1 MNESLELSIEPA
13 ALWHLTP
20 QQKDRL
26 TDLLDGYLSAL
37 EHGLPP
43 PREDLL
49 QAHPDLAA
57 PLQAYFQSLDDLHD
71 MAAGFQRPTNG
82 RRAEAELAAEAASS
96 GDAKRL
102 GDFRLLREVGRGGM
116 GVVYEAEQISLGR
129 RVALKVLPFA
139 AVLDSRQIA
148 RFKHEAQAAGQLNHP
163 NIVSVFAVGVE
174 RGVHYYAMQFIDGQP
189 LDRVIAEMRQ
199 RCMPAGADRTSACST
214 GFSRKPKEIASTIEY
229 PPSPEGSA
237 SANSD
242 AAGKRETVCAES
254 GAGCTSTSEPAK
266 AGTATAGRRS
276 TLASSPAG
284 SSEYIRGVVSLG
296 VAAAGAL
303 NAAHESGIIHRDIK
317 PSNLLLDGS
326 GKVWVSDFGLAR
338 RESDPTLTRTGDLV
352 GTMRYMSP
360 EQATGQ
366 AAMVDHRTDI
376 YSLGATLYE
385 LLTLEPAITGQE
397 GHALLRQ
404 IERED
409 PRPPRQLQPKVPPD
423 LQTVVMKAM
432 AKRRDDRYATAK
444 DFADDLQRVLEGKA
458 IVARPPTLLDRAAR
472 WAQRHRE
479 AVAVAAAVCL
489 LAVVGLAAATF
500 IIAREQQKTAKSYT
514 LAEKRLHE
522 SVDMVEGLGLGL
534 SERLA
539 KVPAAA
545 PARKDL
551 LNKTLRYLRDF
562 ALQAKDDPELRSDLA
577 LTYSKIGT
585 LSAEIGNTADAIDAD
600 REAIRIYQSL
610 ADPKAGDAE
619 CRQRLGVC
627 QNNLGLV
634 LAQTGKIEE
643 ARRAYDEAI
652 RLQEQVLG
660 KSENAKRCLADLA
673 TAYSNFGLLQI
684 DTGETDAAAASLD
697 RAANLQRQLLAG
709 DAKNPDSLRALAV
722 TLNKQAS
729 LQVDQ
734 QPAKAFELY
743 RKAADLQQQAAA
755 LWPSDL
761 SYRGDLAVTWI
772 NLAPQARGGE
782 AAKAAESYSHAVDV
796 AGELVQQA
804 PAEKSYRHTLAR
816 AYNNLGL
823 VQAQL
828 KQQSLAES
836 SFRQAVALQEAV
848 VKQDPQDLGMQ
859 SDLGGICNNLGIV
872 LEAMKRPADAVKVY
886 EMAVKYQRQA
896 FAKAPEV
903 AKYRLSLG
911 KHYYNY
917 GRALRLAGRADEAL
931 QVTLARRDLW
941 PKDPERL
948 FAVAE
953 ELALAANE
961 CAVKSKAGPVAAA
974 YGEQAVAT
982 LKQAIAAGWKPKPN
996 SNWTRSFTALRDRP
1010 DFLALVF

>member
-1 MNESLELSIEPA
+1 
-13 ALWHLTP
+13 
-20 QQKDRL
+20 
-26 TDLLDGYLSAL
+26 
-37 EHGLPP
+37 
-43 PREDLL
+43 
-49 QAHPDLAA
+49 
-57 PLQAYFQSLDDLHD
+57 
-71 MAAGFQRPTNG
+71 
-82 RRAEAELAAEAASS
+82 
-96 GDAKRL
+96 
-102 GDFRLLREVGRGGM
+102 
-116 GVVYEAEQISLGR
+116 
-129 RVALKVLPFA
+129 
-139 AVLDSRQIA
+139 
-148 RFKHEAQAAGQLNHP
+148 
-163 NIVSVFAVGVE
+163 
-174 RGVHYYAMQFIDGQP
+174 
-189 LDRVIAEMRQ
+189 
-199 RCMPAGADRTSACST
+199 
-214 GFSRKPKEIASTIEY
+214 
-229 PPSPEGSA
+229 
-237 SANSD
+237 
-242 AAGKRETVCAES
+242 
-254 GAGCTSTSEPAK
+254 
-266 AGTATAGRRS
+266 
-276 TLASSPAG
+276 LASSPAG

-500 IIAREQQKTAKSYT
+500 LIAREQQKTAKNYT
-514 LAEKRLHE
+514 LAEKRFHE
-522 SVDMVEGLGLGL
+522 SEDMVESLGLGL

-551 LNKTLRYLRDF
+551 LNKTLLYLRDF

-600 REAIRIYQSL
+600 REAIRIYRSL
-610 ADPKAGDAE
+610 ADAKTGDAE

-634 LAQTGKIEE
+634 LAQMGKIEE

-652 RLQEQVLG
+652 RLQEEVLG

-673 TAYSNFGLLQI
+673 MAYSNFGLLQI

-697 RAANLQRQLLAG
+697 RAASLQRQLLAG
-709 DAKNPDSLRALAV
+709 DAKDPDSLRALAV

-755 LWPSDL
+755 LRPSDL

-772 NLAPQARGGE
+772 NLGAAQARGGE
-782 AAKAAESYSHAVDV
+782 AAKAAESYSQAVDV
-796 AGELVQQA
+796 AGELVQQG

-886 EMAVKYQRQA
+886 EMAVTYQRQA
-896 FAKAPEV
+896 FSKAPEV
-903 AKYRLSLG
+903 GKYRLSLA

-917 GRALRLAGRADEAL
+917 SRALRLAGRAEEAL

-961 CAVKSKAGPVAAA
+961 RAIKSKAGPIVAA

-982 LKQAIAAGWKPKPN
+982 LKQAIAAGWKPQPN
-996 SNWTRSFTALRDRP
+996 SSWTRSFTAIKDRA